1 MNGSFNHCFIQ
12 KQSFMNET
20 TQYCSMHK
28 CHDLSGRDVERG
40 DKEMLNIDF
49 NKPNPRNTNRNL

>member
-1 MNGSFNHCFIQ
+1 
-12 KQSFMNET
+12 MNET
-20 TQYCSMHK
+20 TQYCSEMHK

-49 NKPNPRNTNRNL
+49 NTPNPRNTNRNL